1 MFLLLQENNKKKLKL
16 KNKLQKDTT
25 PNVSVKN
32 TTVFQGEKAT
42 VEKKKKKSK
51 LEQEKKKIAAILTN
65 KSKKVQKV

>member
-1 MFLLLQENNKKKLKL
+1 MLQENNKKKLKL

-32 TTVFQGEKAT
+32 TTIFQGEKAT
-42 VEKKKKKSK
+42 VEKKKKKKSK

-65 KSKKVQKV
+65 KSKKAQKV